1 MSVATMNHAH
11 ESSISDDLSMT
22 EHEQQQSCPIW
33 FWILGSISVVLLVG
47 GGIVGTVCLCSSRN
61 SSGSSSETTVPENVS
76 IVALPVVGQTGK
88 KHAAWL
94 VPVAKPK
101 ASLTTTMADVAVLDL
116 VPSADGALSNG
127 LTLVDNISGKPF
139 ANGKPFDAFAEFTS
153 PVPKADSPSTTQW
166 IDDMDAYMKVV
177 FGNPDAPGPGA
188 VTRVIFRVSFTIKS
202 DVDLNNFSEELQK
215 VVQGTSKEEGCGGYQ
230 LFKVDAAER
239 SFVMF
244 ESFKSMGDQR
254 KHMTK
259 DYMDQKDGAWGNVI
273 KMMVG
278 EKPPAPEKFFVYV
291 DGQK

>member
-11 ESSISDDLSMT
+11 ESSISDDPSMT

-33 FWILGSISVVLLVG
+33 FWILGSISVALLVG
-47 GGIVGTVCLCSSRN
+47 GGIVGTVCLCSSRS
-61 SSGSSSETTVPENVS
+61 SSGSSSEPTVPENISV
-76 IVALPVVGQTGK
+76 ITLPVVGQTGK

-94 VPVAKPK
+94 VPIPK
-101 ASLTTTMADVAVLDL
+101 GKSLATTMADVAVLDL
-116 VPSADGALSNG
+116 VPSTDGALSNG
-127 LTLVDNISGKPF
+127 LTLVDKIP
-139 ANGKPFDAFAEFTS
+139 GKPFDVFAEFTS
-153 PVPKADSPSTTQW
+153 PMPKADSPSTTQW

-254 KHMTK
+254 KHVNK
-259 DYMDQKDGAWGNVI
+259 DYMKVAWNKVI
-273 KMMVG
+273 KMMVD
-278 EKPPAPEKFFVYV
+278 EKPPVPEKFFVYV